1 MAHFLKVHFN
11 LCAGEEKTE
20 GWLNLFLKMTTMGLK
35 EKKRRWNNKW
45 VQMVLIKISSVSTKA
60 RLFLL
65 VAKASEHVI
74 SMTRLGNLL
83 HFGQPFKA
91 FGKNK
96 FAQIIFGQLLLTFGD
111 FFLVTLHVWEGSCRV
126 SSS

>member
-1 MAHFLKVHFN
+1 
-11 LCAGEEKTE
+11 
-20 GWLNLFLKMTTMGLK
+20 
-35 EKKRRWNNKW
+35 
-45 VQMVLIKISSVSTKA
+45 MVLIKISSVSTKA

-96 FAQIIFGQLLLTFGD
+96 FAQISHIVRQSFVKVSKFIIFQVKSILGN
-111 FFLVTLHVWEGSCRV
+111 FF
-126 SSS
+126 